1 MNKFIKIFILYT
13 FLSGCNYQPIF
24 SDKEVGF
31 GIKNLTFDQNN
42 QIESNIYNNLKNYKN
57 LKNKKKIID
66 LEISGIS
73 NKITTS
79 TDDNGDPK
87 SYRIKLIVETKIQK
101 NEKLISE
108 KTFNKSHD
116 YDNSSNKFDLKK
128 YENSIIENL
137 VSKISEEIIVYI
149 LSLEF

>member
-1 MNKFIKIFILYT
+1 MNKFIKIFILYI

-24 SDKEVGF
+24 SDKEVSF

-42 QIESNIYNNLKNYKN
+42 QIENNINNNLKNYKN

-101 NEKLISE
+101 NEKLINK

-137 VSKISEEIIVYI
+137 ISKISEEIIVYI